1 MKIIR
6 IFCLFIIVS
15 VFCSGDVSAQYGSVF
30 FEPDTTYITVNDS
43 SQIDLAVDS
52 HLNGIHCFIVSIGF
66 DTTLIELTD
75 VIEGPL
81 LPGTGQT
88 FFFWNR
94 TENGYNILSCLLGF
108 GLYANGPGVIATMK
122 FRAGETAGT
131 SSLHFTSLEFTDTLL
146 NPIYVI
152 ARYGAIVVM
161 DSTTGVENPESG
173 TGSPRSFILYQNFP
187 NPFNSQTSIKYNL
200 FEPCFVRIE
209 VFDVLGRLH
218 DVLLTGEKPAGY
230 HVVTWDAGG
239 SSSGT
244 YYLRLS
250 ADNLAETRKMLLIK

>member
-1 MKIIR
+1 VR
-6 IFCLFIIVS
+6 
-15 VFCSGDVSAQYGSVF
+15 VSAQYGSVF

-43 SQIDLAVDS
+43 SQIDIAVDS
-52 HLNGIHCFIVSIGF
+52 HLTGIHCFIVSIGF
-66 DTTLIELTD
+66 DTTLVELTD
-75 VIEGPL
+75 VIEGSL

-94 TENGYNILSCLLGF
+94 TENGYDIGSCLLGF

-122 FRAGETAGT
+122 FRAREATGV
-131 SSLHFTSLEFTDTLL
+131 SSLHFTSQEFTDTLL

-152 ARYGAIVVM
+152 ALYGAIVVL
-161 DSTTGVENPESG
+161 DSTTGIENPESG
-173 TGSPRSFILYQNFP
+173 AGFPRRFILYQNFP
-187 NPFNSQTSIKYNL
+187 NPFNSQTNIKYSL

-218 DVLLTGEKPAGY
+218 YALASGEKPAGL
-230 HVVTWDAGG
+230 HVVTWNADG

-244 YYLRLS
+244 YYLRLR
-250 ADNLAETRKMLLIK
+250 ADNYAETRKMLLIK